1 MKKTTLD
8 KKVIFGLRCFFAVMT
23 VVGALYFLAGIFLL
37 PKERVNEPNRV
48 EEFCAEWVRVL
59 PDGNEVPIEVPGKC
73 EAQPN
78 DEVVIKTTLPT
89 NLQSRTYLSI
99 QSLRQDMKIYVD
111 GVLRQE
117 YSTADTRLFGS
128 TSSMAYIFLELEP
141 EDGGKTLAIS
151 TISDSFYSGTFSTIY
166 IGDQMGIWRNYFNRY
181 GMEVFIAIIMLL
193 LGAGSIAVS
202 VVFHRYYKQ
211 KLNLRYMGWGIVIS
225 AFWILFN
232 SMLRQI
238 MFPNLSVISDLTFL
252 MVMMLALPFLLYM
265 NNVQNGRYQ
274 RGYAIAGT
282 VEAVGCTACTLLQVL
297 NIADITKTIKY
308 AHVGSVLVVLYIGA
322 TMLND
327 IRKKYIKEYIVTAI
341 GVLGVCIC
349 SVAQIIQYFANA
361 GNGLSGIWI
370 AAGLIFLLLSAVVNS
385 VKETANAEQERREAI
400 LSSEAKARFL
410 AHMSHEI
417 RTPINAVLGMDEM
430 ILRESK
436 EENIRE
442 YAQDIQSAGRSL
454 LSLIND
460 ILDFSKIES
469 GKMEI
474 IPIEYELSSLLN
486 DCYNMIAL
494 RAKEKELE
502 FRIENNP
509 LLPKKLYGDE
519 MRVRQII
526 INLLSNAVKYTKK
539 GSVVLKVDGTWE
551 GNEMLLKIS
560 VSDTGKGISIEDQK
574 KLFHSFQRVDEKNN
588 RNVEGTGLGLAIT
601 SLLVQQMDG
610 TISVESEYGK
620 GSVFQVKIVQ
630 KVCSEDPVGDLA
642 GKYVRPTEVS
652 EYYLESFCA
661 PEASVL
667 IVDDLPMNLKVISAL
682 LKDTQ
687 MQIDTALSGMECLK
701 MMQKKKYDIV
711 FLDHM
716 MPELDGVETLR
727 NIRHLIN
734 NKNTETPI
742 IMLTANAISGAKEEY
757 LAEGF
762 ADYLSKPVQAE
773 LLEQTVLKYLPKELV
788 QKRKA
793 AEEKTWQSVIP
804 EKKITW
810 LERLCFINTKDGL
823 MYCRDDEAL
832 YKEVLKSYI
841 KEGKN
846 AKLTELYK
854 QSDWKNYCIEVHGIK
869 GSSVAIGAD
878 EIARRAK
885 RLEFAVKEDDIAYV
899 RAQHGKFMH
908 EYRSLVA
915 KLEEVLS
922 QE

>member
-1 MKKTTLD
+1 MNKNTWD
-8 KKVIFGLRCFFAVMT
+8 KKIIFGLRCFFAIMT
-23 VVGALYFLAGIFLL
+23 VVGMAYFFAGMFIL
-37 PKERVNEPNRV
+37 PKEIVNKLDRV
-48 EEFCAEWVRVL
+48 EEFQTEWVRVL

-78 DEVVIKTTLPT
+78 DKVVIKTTLST
-89 NLQSRTYLSI
+89 NLERRTYLSI
-99 QSLRQDMKIYVD
+99 QSLRQDMEVYVD
-111 GVLRQE
+111 GELRCE

-128 TSSMAYIFLELEP
+128 TSSMAYVFLELGP
-141 EDGGKTLAIS
+141 EDGGKTLTIS
-151 TISDSFYSGTFSTIY
+151 TVSDSFYSGRFGVIY
-166 IGDQMGIWRNYFNRY
+166 MGDKMGIWKNYFNRY
-181 GMEVFIAIIMLL
+181 ATEVFIAVLMLL
-193 LGAGSIAVS
+193 LGGASIVGS
-202 VVFHRYYKQ
+202 VVFRRYYKQ

-232 SMLRQI
+232 SMLRQ
-238 MFPNLSVISDLTFL
+238 MLFPNLSVISDLTFL
-252 MVMMLALPFLLYM
+252 MVMLLAMPFLLYM

-274 RGYAIAGT
+274 KGYAIVGI
-282 VEAVGCTACTLLQVL
+282 VEAVGCTVCTLLQVL
-297 NIADITKTIKY
+297 NVADITKTIKY

-327 IRKKYIKEYIVTAI
+327 IRKKYIKEYIVIAI
-341 GVLGVCIC
+341 GVLGVCVC
-349 SVAQIIQYFANA
+349 SVAQIIQYFINA
-361 GNGLSGIWI
+361 GDGLSGIWI
-370 AAGLIFLLLSAVVNS
+370 AAGLIFLLLSAVINS
-385 VKETANAEQERREAI
+385 LKETAQAEHERREAI

-430 ILRESK
+430 ILRESN

-474 IPIEYELSSLLN
+474 IPIEYDLSSLLN

-494 RAKEKELE
+494 RAKEKELD

-509 LLPKKLYGDE
+509 RLPKKLYGDE

-687 MQIDTALSGMECLK
+687 IQIDTALSGMECLK

-793 AEEKTWQSVIP
+793 SEEKTWQSVIP

>member
-1 MKKTTLD
+1 MKNLD
-8 KKVIFGLRCFFAVMT
+8 NKVIFGLRCFFAAMT
-23 VVGALYFLAGIFLL
+23 VVAALYFLAGIFLL
-37 PKERVNEPNRV
+37 PKEKVNAPDRV
-48 EEFCAEWVRVL
+48 EEFQSEWVRVF
-59 PDGNEVPIEVPGKC
+59 PDGSEAPIEVPGKC
-73 EAQPN
+73 EAQPD
-78 DEVVIKTTLPT
+78 DEVVIQTALPT
-89 NLQSRTYLSI
+89 NLQSRTFLSI
-99 QSLRQDMKIYVD
+99 QSLRQDMAIYVD

-128 TSSMAYIFLELEP
+128 TSSMAYVFLELEP
-141 EDGGKTLAIS
+141 SDSGKTLTIS
-151 TISDSFYSGTFSTIY
+151 TKSDSFYSGTFSKVY
-166 IGDQMGIWRNYFNRY
+166 IGDRMGIWENYFKRY
-181 GMEVFIAIIMLL
+181 SIEVFIAVLMLL
-193 LGAGSIAVS
+193 LGAASIVTS
-202 VVFHRYYKQ
+202 IIFRRYYKQ

-232 SMLRQI
+232 SMLRQL
-238 MFPNLSVISDLTFL
+238 MFPNLSVVSDLTFL
-252 MVMMLALPFLLYM
+252 MVMLLAMPFLLYM
-265 NNVQNGRYQ
+265 NNIQNKRYQ
-274 RGYAIAGT
+274 KGYAIVGAL
-282 VEAVGCTACTLLQVL
+282 EAVACMVCTLLQVL
-297 NIADITKTIKY
+297 NIADITRTIKY
-308 AHVGSVLVVLYIGA
+308 AHVGSVLVVGYIGA
-322 TMLND
+322 TMIND
-327 IRKKYIKEYIVTAI
+327 IRKKYIKEYLVIAI
-341 GVLGVCIC
+341 GVLGVCVC

-370 AAGLIFLLLSAVVNS
+370 ALGLIFLLMSAVVNS
-385 VKETANAEQERREAI
+385 VKETAQAEQERRDAI

-430 ILRESK
+430 ILRESN

-474 IPIEYELSSLLN
+474 IPIQYDLSSLLN

-494 RAKEKELE
+494 RAKEKELD

-509 LLPKKLYGDE
+509 RLPKRLYGDE

-526 INLLSNAVKYTKK
+526 VNLLSNAVKYTKK

-551 GNEMLLKIS
+551 KDEILLRIS
-560 VSDTGKGISIEDQK
+560 VADTGRGISIEDQK
-574 KLFHSFQRVDEKNN
+574 KLFQSFQRVDEKNN
-588 RNVEGTGLGLAIT
+588 RGVEGTGLGLAIT

-630 KVCSEDPVGDLA
+630 KVLA
-642 GKYVRPTEVS
+642 GEELGDFAERYVRPAES
-652 EYYLESFCA
+652 DEHYQESFHA
-661 PEASVL
+661 PQAHVL

-682 LKDTQ
+682 LKNTQ
-687 MQIDTALSGMECLK
+687 MQVDTALSGMECLK
-701 MMQKKKYDIV
+701 MLQKEKYDIV

-734 NKNTETPI
+734 NKNAETPI

-762 ADYLSKPVQAE
+762 ADYLTKPVQADV
-773 LLEQTVLKYLPKELV
+773 LERMVLKYLPGELV
-788 QKRKA
+788 QV
-793 AEEKTWQSVIP
+793 AEPRIQRVYAP
-804 EKKITW
+804 EKKVSW
-810 LERLCFINTKDGL
+810 LDRLCFINTKNGL

-841 KEGKN
+841 KEGKSGR
-846 AKLTELYK
+846 LSELYK

-885 RLEFAVKEDDIAYV
+885 RLELAVKEDDIAYV
-899 RAQHGKFMH
+899 RAQHGRFMH
-908 EYRSLVA
+908 EYVSLTA
-915 KLEEVLS
+915 KLEEVLH
-922 QE
+922 EE